1 MSMNVAVIILNWN
14 GRDDTLACLRSLHTV
29 DYPHFEIVL
38 VDNHSTD
45 DSVAAI
51 RAEFPDITLIETE
64 TNLGF
69 VGGNNIGLRYAQEK
83 LFDAALLLNNDTEVS
98 PEFLRLLVDAAAA
111 DPKIG
116 IVGPSIF
123 YFDAPATLWS
133 AGGKIDWRNGVTSMV
148 GLNEKDTGQFGTA
161 PRPVDFV
168 TGCALLIKL
177 NVVAQIGLLDDRFF
191 AYYEETEWCVRA
203 ARAGYQI
210 LHVPAAKIWHKI
222 SPQAREASPQVHYY
236 MTRNRLLF
244 LNAARAGL
252 RPRLRTALDY
262 ARTLF
267 SWSVKP
273 KWRHKAPQRRAM
285 WQAIGDY
292 RRGHFGRVDVI

>member
-1 MSMNVAVIILNWN
+1 MNIAIIILNWN
-14 GRDDTLACLRSLHTV
+14 GRDDTLACLRSLETV
-29 DYPHFEIVL
+29 DYPDFEIVL
-38 VDNHSTD
+38 VDNHSSD

-51 RAEFPDITLIETE
+51 RAQFPGVTLIETE

-69 VGGNNIGLRYAQEK
+69 VGGNHVGLRYAQEK
-83 LFDAALLLNNDTEVS
+83 SFDAALLLNNDTEVS
-98 PEFLRLLVDAAAA
+98 PEFLWLLVDAAAA
-111 DPKIG
+111 DPEIG
-116 IVGPSIF
+116 IVGPSIY
-123 YFDAPATLWS
+123 YFDDPETLWS
-133 AGGKIDWRNGVTSMV
+133 AGGSINWQNGTTAMID
-148 GLNEKDTGQFGTA
+148 LNQKDTGQFGTT

-177 NVVAQIGLLDDRFF
+177 DVVAQIGPLDDRFF

-203 ARAGYQI
+203 ARAGFRI

-222 SPQAREASPQVHYY
+222 SLQAREASPQVHYY

-244 LNAARAGL
+244 LNAARAGW

-262 ARTLF
+262 ARTLL
-267 SWSVKP
+267 SWAVKP

-285 WQAIGDY
+285 WQAISDY
-292 RRGHFGRVDVI
+292 RRGHFGRVDVN